1 MIVRKCFNKLNPSF
15 VNDNKQFWKTVKP
28 LFSNKGSSG
37 SNIKLVGED
46 EVLQCDGKIA
56 EEFNTFLKNAVFSLE
71 INENSSIIN
80 QNIQNVDDP
89 VDGLIE
95 MYKYHPSNIFIN
107 KKVDNQNK
115 FSFEPVEVSDVVKE
129 IKETNPNKSSTQR
142 QYSSKNA

>member
-1 MIVRKCFNKLNPSF
+1 MEEHK
-15 VNDNKQFWKTVKP
+15 
-28 LFSNKGSSG
+28 
-37 SNIKLVGED
+37 
-46 EVLQCDGKIA
+46 VLQYHKKIA
-56 EEFNTFLKNAVFSLE
+56 EEFNTFFKNVVFSSE
-71 INENSSIIN
+71 INENSRIIN

-115 FSFEPVEVSDVVKE
+115 FSFDSVEVSDVVKE
-129 IKETNPNKSSTQR
+129 IKETSPNKPSTQR

>member
-1 MIVRKCFNKLNPSF
+1 M
-15 VNDNKQFWKTVKP
+15 
-28 LFSNKGSSG
+28 
-37 SNIKLVGED
+37 GED
-46 EVLQCDGKIA
+46 EVLQYDEKIA
-56 EEFNTFLKNAVFSLE
+56 EEFNTFLKNAVFLLE

-95 MYKYHPSNIFIN
+95 MYKYHLSNIFIN

-129 IKETNPNKSSTQR
+129 IKETNPNKPSTQR

>member
-1 MIVRKCFNKLNPSF
+1 M
-15 VNDNKQFWKTVKP
+15 FWKTVQP
-28 LFSNKGSSG
+28 LFSKKGSSG
-37 SNIKLVGED
+37 SNIKLVD
-46 EVLQCDGKIA
+46 EHKVLQYHKKIA
-56 EEFNTFLKNAVFSLE
+56 EEFNIFFENAVFSLE
-71 INENSSIIN
+71 INENSRIIN
-80 QNIQNVDDP
+80 QNIQNVEDP
-89 VDGLIE
+89 VDRLIE

>member
-1 MIVRKCFNKLNPSF
+1 M
-15 VNDNKQFWKTVKP
+15 
-28 LFSNKGSSG
+28 
-37 SNIKLVGED
+37 GED
-46 EVLQCDGKIA
+46 EVLQYDEKIA
-56 EEFNTFLKNAVFSLE
+56 EEFNTFLKNAVFLLE

-95 MYKYHPSNIFIN
+95 MYKYHLSNIFI
-107 KKVDNQNK
+107 NK

-129 IKETNPNKSSTQR
+129 IKETNPNKPSTQR